1 MAGFAWIVLIVM
13 EDKKDKEDFSRLL
26 YEKDPGRAIS
36 FEDEA
41 GPVTKMTQDT
51 IERESH
57 QLDARTAKIRQ
68 DAASKIQQQEVD
80 GAGSGFVHMVEPNE
94 VLEFRK
100 PGVQPFIMRKLRAG
114 EYSEADFID
123 LHGSTIEE
131 AYDKVTRFVSR
142 SHTRGF
148 RCVLIIHGKG
158 ELRKRKAIIKSY
170 VAHWLRQLPDVLA
183 FHSAPE
189 WKGGTGSVM
198 VILRKNEK
206 ASAENREFFA
216 RR

>member
-1 MAGFAWIVLIVM
+1 M
-13 EDKKDKEDFSRLL
+13 EEKKDQDDFSRLL
-26 YEKDPGRAIS
+26 CEEISDRELS
-36 FEDEA
+36 FENEA

-51 IERESH
+51 VERESR

-68 DAASKIQQQEVD
+68 DAASKIQQQEVE

-94 VLEFRK
+94 ILEFRK
-100 PGVQPFIMRKLRAG
+100 PGVQPFILRKLRAG
-114 EYSEADFID
+114 EYAEADYID

-131 AYDKVTRFVSR
+131 AYDKVTRFISR
-142 SHTRGF
+142 SHTRGL

-189 WKGGTGSVM
+189 WKGGTGSVL

>member
-1 MAGFAWIVLIVM
+1 M
-13 EDKKDKEDFSRLL
+13 EEKKDQDDFSRLL
-26 YEKDPGRAIS
+26 CEEISDHELS
-36 FEDEA
+36 FENEA
-41 GPVTKMTQDT
+41 GPVTKMTHDT
-51 IERESH
+51 VERESR

-68 DAASKIQQQEVD
+68 DAASKIQQQEVE

-94 VLEFRK
+94 ILEFRK
-100 PGVQPFIMRKLRAG
+100 PGVQPFILRKLRAG
-114 EYSEADFID
+114 EYAEADYID

-131 AYDKVTRFVSR
+131 AYDKVTRFISR
-142 SHTRGF
+142 SHTRGL

-189 WKGGTGSVM
+189 WKGGTGSVL